1 MNPYLYTQRR
11 HVITGWVVTVFLVT
25 MIAIGLYLFDQ
36 AVKNLEVKFAK
47 ERKYLLKIASD
58 PQKDLMVYDGKMV
71 YQGEWTFKRKG

>member
-1 MNPYLYTQRR
+1 MNQYLYTQRR
-11 HVITGWVVTVFLVT
+11 HVITGWVVTVFLVM

-71 YQGEWTFKRKG
+71 YQGE

>member
-1 MNPYLYTQRR
+1 MNQYLYTQRR

-47 ERKYLLKIASD
+47 ERQYLLKIASD

-71 YQGEWTFKRKG
+71 YQGE